1 MPKRIRNVKDANVS
15 MKNIAH
21 SGVHKKST
29 LYVFWIL
36 GFPWWKAFNLIAK
49 MRENEVFFM
58 FRSSM
63 ALFWM
68 DSIKWK
74 FWFSVRVDLWDLV
87 HSHPLECCG
96 QRVNASFYVLSRS
109 SRKLLTFE
117 SHHTWWQEEISGE
130 CKGTSLLLLIQFSVP
145 KADMLRILSGI
156 WCQTINLCVW
166 ASTLYCSHFLNWRK
180 GKENKSPQP
189 PCSPFLRLQTTG
201 CWGPCQICIK

>member
-1 MPKRIRNVKDANVS
+1 MCQWKILHIVESIKNQHCMYSESWVS
-15 MKNIAH
+15 LD
-21 SGVHKKST
+21 GRPLT
-29 LYVFWIL
+29 LLLKW
-36 GFPWWKAFNLIAK
+36 GK
-49 MRENEVFFM
+49 MSFFM